1 MRELS
6 LSYADANSGN
16 NASTIGWINFGN
28 IFLNPGEI
36 LTGLYVR
43 LFDGSILSFDLKND
57 SNTDTGF
64 ALRST
69 SVPVTSD
76 SNFGVLGYTNI
87 SGNIALI
94 KTPLPTSVEGE
105 DSALFTLSNISYLS
119 SSGTPISRFTLNVV
133 DLYNLNSSEDPSGDS
148 QQYITNRYSSTSA
161 NTTFKFSYI
170 IAWLVDTNVNG
181 VEIISSPSFHLF
193 CILKTLTAKW
203 RAAVSEFRKWALF
216 SPVYAFHFSS
226 NSTVLYPIPVH
237 PFSRHSLISS
247 KHSSILKV
255 GTNNC
260 IAISTPYFYSLEIL
274 HLISFYA
281 NIFV

>member
-6 LSYADANSGN
+6 LSYTDANSGN
-16 NASTIGWINFGN
+16 NASTIAWINFGN

-133 DLYNLNSSEDPSGDS
+133 DLYNLNSSEDPSGDF
-148 QQYITNRYSSTSA
+148 QQYITN
-161 NTTFKFSYI
+161 
-170 IAWLVDTNVNG
+170 
-181 VEIISSPSFHLF
+181 
-193 CILKTLTAKW
+193 
-203 RAAVSEFRKWALF
+203 
-216 SPVYAFHFSS
+216 
-226 NSTVLYPIPVH
+226 
-237 PFSRHSLISS
+237 
-247 KHSSILKV
+247 
-255 GTNNC
+255 GTQWN
-260 IAISTPYFYSLEIL
+260 
-274 HLISFYA
+274 
-281 NIFV
+281 

>member
-6 LSYADANSGN
+6 LSYTDANSGN

-133 DLYNLNSSEDPSGDS
+133 DLYNLNSSEDPSGDF
-148 QQYITNRYSSTSA
+148 QQYITNGTQWNLVELIGRGPSPIIDITNESSTPITISTLTNGITPLA
-161 NTTFKFSYI
+161 VEDSISVADITYPT
-170 IAWLVDTNVNG
+170 ADTRTPILST
-181 VEIISSPSFHLF
+181 ESPSF
-193 CILKTLTAKW
+193 IQ
-203 RAAVSEFRKWALF
+203 S
-216 SPVYAFHFSS
+216 HFIATTT
-226 NSTVLYPIPVH
+226 NPIQG
-237 PFSRHSLISS
+237 FAI
-247 KHSSILKV
+247 
-255 GTNNC
+255 G
-260 IAISTPYFYSLEIL
+260 ISTPNPNAICRSRGVNLFR
-274 HLISFYA
+274 
-281 NIFV
+281 